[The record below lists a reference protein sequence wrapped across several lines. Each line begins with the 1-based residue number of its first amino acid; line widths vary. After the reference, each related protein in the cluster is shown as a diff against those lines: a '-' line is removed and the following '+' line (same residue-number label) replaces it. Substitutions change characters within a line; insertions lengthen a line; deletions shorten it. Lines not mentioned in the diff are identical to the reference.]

1 VIDLG
6 RYEASEP
13 TINTSED
20 DFVSRTS
27 TMEFVYGD
35 PSSTA
40 LCFEPIESKLDLF
53 FNEVDVVGERM
64 AFDNGFE
71 TPVVGNP

>member
-1 VIDLG
+1 
-6 RYEASEP
+6 
-13 TINTSED
+13 
-20 DFVSRTS
+20 
-27 TMEFVYGD
+27 MEFVYGD
-35 PSSTA
+35 PRSVA

-71 TPVVGNP
+71 TPVVGNL